1 MSGIE
6 RTAAFVACQ
15 TDVRPAKRQKV
26 ENARAAFQHLARTA
40 GEGQWDAAC
49 EAVGFKPEFQLRPTD
64 VETVSCFVN
73 KYVRV
78 RRTVD
83 IRLGSLLLETVPARW
98 TTSAG
103 TCLGRRRCQ
112 LERPSPNQKLQSF
125 LAQAARND
133 GQEQPHHGQDHGF
146 PHPLQPAQW
155 AAC

>member
-78 RRTVD
+78 RRNAEAVLDGVAEGDVAEEDGAPRGPERSTY
-83 IRLGSLLLETVPARW
+83 A
-98 TTSAG
+98 
-103 TCLGRRRCQ
+103 RRRRRVKHDDD
-112 LERPSPNQKLQSF
+112 LEFCRVAF
-125 LAQAARND
+125 F
-133 GQEQPHHGQDHGF
+133 QDV
-146 PHPLQPAQW
+146 
-155 AAC
+155 